1 MGKKYW
7 TITEITHSLKIEETF
22 IVRLE
27 EEDLIHSA
35 PDSETSGKVFT
46 AKDVEKLRLAKTLM
60 EDMEV
65 NLPGVE
71 VILRMR
77 KNMFEMREQFDNI
90 LEDLAKQL
98 QKTMKQKKF

>member
-1 MGKKYW
+1 MKKKYW
-7 TITEITHSLKIEETF
+7 TVTEITHSLNIDETF

-35 PDSETSGKVFT
+35 PDSESSGKIF
-46 AKDVEKLRLAKTLM
+46 ASKDVERLRLAKTLM

-71 VILRMR
+71 VILKMR
-77 KNMFEMREQFDNI
+77 KNMFEMREQFDKI
-90 LEDLAKQL
+90 LEDLAQQL
-98 QKTMKQKKF
+98 HQAMK

>member
-1 MGKKYW
+1 MNKKYW
-7 TITEITHSLKIEETF
+7 TVTEITHSLKIDETF

-35 PDSETSGKVFT
+35 PDSEPSGKIFT
-46 AKDVEKLRLAKTLM
+46 AKDVERLRLAKTLM

-71 VILRMR
+71 VILQMR
-77 KNMFEMREQFDNI
+77 KNMFEMREQFDKI
-90 LEDLAKQL
+90 LEDLAQQL
-98 QKTMKQKKF
+98 HQTIK